1 MNVGHKGDLHVLLVA
16 ENISLRQ
23 SGETS
28 LAYYY
33 LDRFLKNGVEVQ
45 AICHARVRDDLRSDL
60 DPELFARITFIDDTR
75 LQKFIFALGKKF
87 RYRIEDLVFGQILH
101 MLTQVRMRRVAK
113 RLIQAK
119 QIDVVFEPA
128 PISPKAISFMFG
140 VGAPV
145 VIGPMCGG
153 LELPPAFR
161 AMDGSLVTWSIRTAR
176 FLADVL
182 HRAIPGKLQAAG
194 LIVGNQRTA
203 AALPHGVRGKVYEV
217 VESGVDLDRWD
228 AKPYPVAP
236 DSGPVRFVFCG
247 RLVDW
252 KGAHYLVKAFV
263 PLARRGGA
271 TLDLI
276 GDGPLFEQIRD
287 QIASEGV
294 GHAVTLHGRIPLT
307 KCIEMMTAS
316 DVYVMPSLRECGGLA
331 LLEAMAIG
339 LPIVATNW
347 MGPAEYLDA
356 SCSILV
362 DPSSEQALVDGFTDA
377 MSKLAD
383 SRDLRQSLGQGARKR
398 VFSGYFGWHSKVTRV
413 IEILKDVLAKG
424 CGETSAA
431 TVGPAPGAEPLKD
444 RSAV

>member
-1 MNVGHKGDLHVLLVA
+1 M
-16 ENISLRQ
+16 
-23 SGETS
+23 
-28 LAYYY
+28 
-33 LDRFLKNGVEVQ
+33 
-45 AICHARVRDDLRSDL
+45 
-60 DPELFARITFIDDTR
+60 
-75 LQKFIFALGKKF
+75 
-87 RYRIEDLVFGQILH
+87 
-101 MLTQVRMRRVAK
+101 
-113 RLIQAK
+113 
-119 QIDVVFEPA
+119 
-128 PISPKAISFMFG
+128 
-140 VGAPV
+140 
-145 VIGPMCGG
+145 
-153 LELPPAFR
+153 
-161 AMDGSLVTWSIRTAR
+161 
-176 FLADVL
+176 
-182 HRAIPGKLQAAG
+182 
-194 LIVGNQRTA
+194 
-203 AALPHGVRGKVYEV
+203 
-217 VESGVDLDRWD
+217 
-228 AKPYPVAP
+228 
-236 DSGPVRFVFCG
+236 RFVFCG